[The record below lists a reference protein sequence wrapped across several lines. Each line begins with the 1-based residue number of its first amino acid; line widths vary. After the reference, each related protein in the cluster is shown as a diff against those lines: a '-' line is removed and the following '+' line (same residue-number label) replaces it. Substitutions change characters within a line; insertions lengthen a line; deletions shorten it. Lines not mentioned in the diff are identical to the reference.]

1 MFAGRYLWWMLIAM
15 AIFLFFAICFDYVTW
30 ATVAM
35 SGCARI
41 AGSCGPIIL
50 TMTGSVKP
58 VGVYLAGGIILAVT
72 IARTRYIGLSWAWAL
87 AVFIW
92 FVASAP
98 FPLLLASGWTGQL
111 KPETVFE
118 SLPVAFLLLVAF
130 CAYIGWSFEDGGGKP
145 LGPWRPLRVVVRVC
159 AVYGALIAVA
169 ETPAFV
175 ALPARLLGQP
185 SLSAWLAA
193 SQPRLRDLLTL
204 GIDSNGLAYLAC
216 GVFASALVV
225 SLLPPTIDHRC
236 ARFLAPFMLRGSR
249 H

>member
-58 VGVYLAGGIILAVT
+58 AGVYLAGGIILAVT
-72 IARTRYIGLSWAWAL
+72 IARTRYIGLGWAWAL
-87 AVFIW
+87 SALIW

-98 FPLLLASGWTGQL
+98 FPLLVASGWTGQL
-111 KPETVFE
+111 KAETVLE
-118 SLPVAFLLLVAF
+118 SLPLAFLFLVAF

-145 LGPWRPLRVVVRVC
+145 LGPRRPLRVAIRVC
-159 AVYGALIAVA
+159 AIYGALIAVGEA
-169 ETPAFV
+169 PAFA
-175 ALPARLLGQP
+175 ALPGRLLGQP
-185 SLSAWLAA
+185 SLSVWLAA
-193 SQPRLRDLLTL
+193 LQPGLRDLLTL
-204 GIDSNGLAYLAC
+204 SMDVDGLAYLAC
-216 GVFASALVV
+216 GVFASALIV
-225 SLLPPTIDHRC
+225 SLLPQNIDQWPGYWRRSC
-236 ARFLAPFMLRGSR
+236 
-249 H
+249 

>member
-15 AIFLFFAICFDYVTW
+15 AVFLFFAICFDYVTW
-30 ATVAM
+30 AVVAM

-58 VGVYLAGGIILAVT
+58 AGVYLAGGIILAVT
-72 IARTRYIGLSWAWAL
+72 VARTRYIGLGWVWGLSA
-87 AVFIW
+87 FIW

-111 KPETVFE
+111 KAETVLE
-118 SLPVAFLLLVAF
+118 SLPVAFLFLVAF

-145 LGPWRPLRVVVRVC
+145 LGPWRPLRAAIQAC
-159 AVYGALIAVA
+159 AAYGALITVA
-169 ETPAFV
+169 QAPAFA
-175 ALPARLLGQP
+175 ALPGRLSGQP

-193 SQPRLRDLLTL
+193 LQPRLRDLLTF
-204 GIDSNGLAYLAC
+204 GTDGNGLAYLAC
-216 GVFASALVV
+216 GIFASALVV
-225 SLLPPTIDHRC
+225 SLVPQNIVQLG

>member
-58 VGVYLAGGIILAVT
+58 AGVYLAGGIILAVT
-72 IARTRYIGLSWAWAL
+72 IARTRYVGLSPAWGVSA
-87 AVFIW
+87 FIW

-111 KPETVFE
+111 KTETVLE
-118 SLPVAFLLLVAF
+118 SLPVAFLFLVAF
-130 CAYIGWSFEDGGGKP
+130 CAYIGWSFEDGGAKP
-145 LGPWRPLRVVVRVC
+145 LGPWRPLRAAIRFC

-169 ETPAFV
+169 QAPAFA
-175 ALPARLLGQP
+175 ALPGRLLGQP
-185 SLSAWLAA
+185 SLSAWIAA
-193 SQPRLRDLLTL
+193 LQPGLLDLLTF
-204 GIDSNGLAYLAC
+204 GMDGNGLAYLAC
-216 GVFASALVV
+216 GVFALALVA
-225 SLLPPTIDHRC
+225 SLLPQNIDQLRV
-236 ARFLAPFMLRGSR
+236 RFLAPFILRGSR